1 MEGTVLMAFGPFVFG
16 MRTAAYEELQR
27 QMQFK
32 HAASARVGKRDAFQ
46 IVGPGSEL
54 LTLSGTVA
62 PEVSGTL
69 ASITQLETMGKEGR
83 AYVLVDGAGHV
94 YGVYFIDSL
103 QTTQSAIHADG
114 TPRKVAFSLTL
125 CRSDDEP
132 ADEAPGDHLAG
143 GPSQA
148 EQRRAGATA

>member
-1 MEGTVLMAFGPFVFG
+1 MEATVLMAFGPFVFG
-16 MRTAAYEELQR
+16 MATAAYAELQR

-32 HAASARVGKRDAFQ
+32 HAASARVGKRDAYQ
-46 IVGPGSEL
+46 IVSPGTEL

-69 ASITQLETMGKEGR
+69 ASITQLETMGSEGR

-103 QTTQSAIHADG
+103 QTTQSAIHSDG

-132 ADEAPGDHLAG
+132 ADEPADDRLAG
-143 GPSQA
+143 GPSPAAQ
-148 EQRRAGATA
+148 QRAGATA

>member
-1 MEGTVLMAFGPFVFG
+1 MDGMVLMAFGPFVFG

-32 HAASARVGKRDAFQ
+32 HAANARLGKRDAYQ
-46 IVGPGSEL
+46 IVSPGTEM
-54 LTLSGTVA
+54 LTLSGVVA

-69 ASITQLETMGKEGR
+69 ASITQLETMGSEGR
-83 AYVLVDGAGHV
+83 AYVLVDGAGHI

-103 QTTQSAIHADG
+103 QTTQSAIHSDG

-132 ADEAPGDHLAG
+132 ADESSDDLAG
-143 GPSQA
+143 GPSPEAQ
-148 EQRRAGATA
+148 ERARATA